1 MKKRFIFI
9 LPVVFLLSGCASSD
23 DFLYVQPEPIDE
35 KTVMVKT
42 ETIAPFITAMHRK
55 NIPIDEDLVEEQ
67 VRADEKAEPTT
78 YEDEIFFLDESW
90 EYADY
95 TAIHNDGV
103 TLHRAK
109 ENRKEIVI
117 AIDPGHGTT
126 GAEGKKM
133 YCHPDQSVKTTGGS
147 TAAGAVQAN
156 AQSSGMTFRDGTGEG
171 IINLKVSR
179 LVMSSLLESGYDV
192 LMLRDS
198 EKIELDLLARTLI
211 ANHYADCHISLHFDG
226 DNLDYD
232 KGAFYIAVPDGIK
245 DMPPVDSMWRDDDR
259 LGECIIQ
266 GLNDNGVKI
275 YNDGKLKIDLMQ
287 TSYSSIPSVDIELG
301 NQCSDVGDNAL
312 QQLANGV
319 LAGINLFYQ

>member
-9 LPVVFLLSGCASSD
+9 LIAILGLSGCASRSD
-23 DFLYVQPEPIDE
+23 LSHAQPEPIAE
-35 KTVMVKT
+35 KTVIVKT
-42 ETIAPFITAMHRK
+42 DPIEPRIAVSQKEELPVTEELTEK
-55 NIPIDEDLVEEQ
+55 QTKENEDDEQ
-67 VRADEKAEPTT
+67 AT
-78 YEDEIFFLDESW
+78 YKDEIFFLDESW
-90 EYADY
+90 DYADY

-103 TLHRAK
+103 TLHRAQ

>member
-1 MKKRFIFI
+1 M
-9 LPVVFLLSGCASSD
+9 
-23 DFLYVQPEPIDE
+23 
-35 KTVMVKT
+35 
-42 ETIAPFITAMHRK
+42 
-55 NIPIDEDLVEEQ
+55 
-67 VRADEKAEPTT
+67 
-78 YEDEIFFLDESW
+78 DESW
-90 EYADY
+90 DYADY

-103 TLHRAK
+103 TLHRAQ